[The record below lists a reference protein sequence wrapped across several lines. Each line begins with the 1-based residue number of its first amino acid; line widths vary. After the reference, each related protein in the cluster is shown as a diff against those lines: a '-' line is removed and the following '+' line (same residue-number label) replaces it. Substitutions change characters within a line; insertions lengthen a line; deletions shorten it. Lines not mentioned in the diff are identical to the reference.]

1 MQIEKKLHTTT
12 IKDSEGNVKSFL
24 KNVTNDYADFNDQNL
39 ILDISKDKNVTLENV
54 LSFLSLSNKH
64 RKAKK
69 SFVIVVKDFDFN
81 EVPDEMNVVPTVKEA
96 HDIIE
101 MEEIERDLGF

>member
-1 MQIEKKLHTTT
+1 MQIEKNTHTIT
-12 IKDSEGNVKSFL
+12 IKDTNANAISFL
-24 KNVTNDYADFNDQNL
+24 EKVTAEYSNFKVHNL
-39 ILDISKDKNVTLENV
+39 VLDISEDQNVTLQNV
-54 LSFLSLSNKH
+54 MAFLGLSNKH
-64 RKAKK
+64 KKAKK

-81 EVPDEMNVVPTVKEA
+81 EVPDEMNVVPTVQEA

>member
-1 MQIEKKLHTTT
+1 MQIEKKSHTTT
-12 IKDSEGNVKSFL
+12 IKDTEGNVKLFL
-24 KNVTNDYADFNDQNL
+24 ENITNDYADFKDQNL
-39 ILDISKDKNVTLENV
+39 VLDISEDKSVTLENV

-81 EVPDEMNVVPTVKEA
+81 EVPDEMNVVPTVQEA

>member
-1 MQIEKKLHTTT
+1 MQIEKNTHTTT
-12 IKDSEGNVKSFL
+12 LKDTDGNAISFL
-24 KNVTNDYADFNDQNL
+24 EKITSEYSNFKDQNL
-39 ILDISKDKNVTLENV
+39 VLDISEDKSVTLENV
-54 LSFLSLSNKH
+54 LAFLALSNKH

-81 EVPDEMNVVPTVKEA
+81 AVPEEINVVPTVQEA

>member
-1 MQIEKKLHTTT
+1 MQIEKNTHTTA
-12 IKDSEGNVKSFL
+12 IKDTEGNVKSFL
-24 KNVTNDYADFNDQNL
+24 ENVTKEYANFKDQNL
-39 ILDISKDKNVTLENV
+39 VLDISEDKSITLENV
-54 LSFLSLSNKH
+54 LAFLALSNKH

-81 EVPDEMNVVPTVKEA
+81 EVPEEMNVVPTVQEA

>member
-1 MQIEKKLHTTT
+1 MQIEKKSHTTA
-12 IKDSEGNVKSFL
+12 IKDTEGNVKSFL
-24 KNVTNDYADFNDQNL
+24 ENVTKDYADFKHQNL
-39 ILDISKDKNVTLENV
+39 VLDISEDKSVTLQNV
-54 LSFLSLSNKH
+54 LSFLLLSNKH

-81 EVPDEMNVVPTVKEA
+81 EVPDEMIVVPTIQEA

>member
-1 MQIEKKLHTTT
+1 MQIEKKSHTTIINDT
-12 IKDSEGNVKSFL
+12 QGNATSFL
-24 KNVTNDYADFNDQNL
+24 ENVTKDYANFKDQNL
-39 ILDISKDKNVTLENV
+39 VLDISEDKNVTLENV
-54 LSFLSLSNKH
+54 LAFLSLSNKH

-81 EVPDEMNVVPTVKEA
+81 EVPDEMNVVPTIQEA

>member
-1 MQIEKKLHTTT
+1 MQIEKKSHTTT
-12 IKDSEGNVKSFL
+12 IKDTEGNVKSFL
-24 KNVTNDYADFNDQNL
+24 ENLTKDYANFKDQNL
-39 ILDISKDKNVTLENV
+39 VLDISEDKNVTLENV
-54 LSFLSLSNKH
+54 LAFFFFFKKK

-69 SFVIVVKDFDFN
+69 SSVIVVKDFDFN
-81 EVPDEMNVVPTVKEA
+81 EVPDEMNVVPTVQEA

>member
-1 MQIEKKLHTTT
+1 MQIEKNTHTTA
-12 IKDSEGNVKSFL
+12 IKDTEGNVKSFL
-24 KNVTNDYADFNDQNL
+24 ENVTKEYANFKDQNL
-39 ILDISKDKNVTLENV
+39 VLDISEDKSVTLENV
-54 LSFLSLSNKH
+54 LAFLALSNKH

-81 EVPDEMNVVPTVKEA
+81 AVPEEINVVPTVQEA

>member
-1 MQIEKKLHTTT
+1 MKVDQKGHTTV
-12 IKDSEGNVKSFL
+12 IKDTQGNVNSFL
-24 KNVTNDYADFNDQNL
+24 EKVTNEYGSFKNQNL
-39 ILDISKDKNVTLENV
+39 ILDISADKEVTLDQV
-54 LSFLSLSNKH
+54 LSFLHLSNKH

-69 SFVIVVKDFDFN
+69 SFVLVVNDFDFN
-81 EVPDEMNVVPTVKEA
+81 EVPDEMIVVPTVLEG